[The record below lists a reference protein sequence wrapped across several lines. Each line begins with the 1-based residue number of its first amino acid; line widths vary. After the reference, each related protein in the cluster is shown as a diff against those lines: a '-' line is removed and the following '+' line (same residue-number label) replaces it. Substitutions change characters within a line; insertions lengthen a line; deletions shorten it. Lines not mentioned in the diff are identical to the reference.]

1 MGTFTKR
8 TKVSAAIPSSSLA
21 DMAFLLLIFFM
32 VSTVFKTEEGLKIT
46 LPEAEM
52 TEKAQTRRDIQHVWV
67 NRGGTINV
75 NDMPVSP
82 YQMARILNETLQKNP
97 SMVVGLRADARAPYS
112 VINEVLDNCRIAGAY
127 RVQFATVTEK
137 D

>member
-8 TKVSAAIPSSSLA
+8 TKVSASIPSSSLA

-75 NDMPVSP
+75 NDMPVNP
-82 YQMARILNETLQKNP
+82 YQMARILNETLQRNP
-97 SMVVGLRADARAPYS
+97 SMVVGLRADSQAPYS

-137 D
+137 G

>member
-75 NDMPVSP
+75 NDMPVNP

-97 SMVVGLRADARAPYS
+97 SMVVGLRADSRAPYN

>member
-1 MGTFTKR
+1 
-8 TKVSAAIPSSSLA
+8 
-21 DMAFLLLIFFM
+21 M

-52 TEKAQTRRDIQHVWV
+52 TQKAQSRRDIQHVWV

-75 NDMPVSP
+75 NDMPVNP

-97 SMVVGLRADARAPYS
+97 SMVVGLRADSRAPYN

>member
-1 MGTFTKR
+1 MGTFKKR

-75 NDMPVSP
+75 NDMPVNP
-82 YQMARILNETLQKNP
+82 YQMARMLNETLQKNP
-97 SMVVGLRADARAPYS
+97 SMVVGLRADAQAPYN

-137 D
+137 

>member
-52 TEKAQTRRDIQHVWV
+52 TEKAQTRRDVQHVWV

-75 NDMPVSP
+75 NDMPVNP

-97 SMVVGLRADARAPYS
+97 SMVVGLRADSRAPYS
-112 VINEVLDNCRIAGAY
+112 SINEVLDNCRIAGAY